1 MTRRVLRALSTLG
14 IAVLSCGLVLD
25 SGVASAASAAATITT
40 SATVPT
46 KVSGPSAPSVPDK
59 VQAVQKVKD
68 GYQYLKSNYSNT
80 VTGAPRLKAL
90 TTVQADIGSGKLL
103 IHLPTG
109 ARLAAGNAE
118 VLSGK
123 DGTLVIVHIL
133 GGGLLPESALVAQ
146 LGANDA
152 VTFTV
157 ETHWQALGHD
167 SGRITQWR
175 DGQLALDRIVTGTG
189 QVSIPDTPATATNT
203 LKSLTRSADHHA
215 DYWDD
220 VANCLSNQGVPGWVI
235 NSIWVACGVVCALT
249 AGGGCLACAAGVAA
263 LWANQLATCMGM

>member
-14 IAVLSCGLVLD
+14 IAVLSLGLAAE
-25 SGVASAASAAATITT
+25 SGLASAKPTT
-40 SATVPT
+40 TTTTT
-46 KVSGPSAPSVPDK
+46 KVSGPSVPSVPDK

-68 GYQYLKSNYSNT
+68 GYQYLKSNYSTT
-80 VTGAPRLKAL
+80 VTGVARYQAL
-90 TTVQADIGSGKLL
+90 ATVKADIGTGKLV

-109 ARLAAGNAE
+109 ARLAAGNAK

-123 DGTLVIVHIL
+123 DGTLVILHIL
-133 GGGLLPESALVAQ
+133 GGGLMAESAFVVQ
-146 LGANDA
+146 LGAHDA
-152 VTFTV
+152 VTYTV

-175 DGQLALDRIVTGTG
+175 NGSLALDKIVTGGG
-189 QVSIPDTPATATNT
+189 QVSNPHTPATAADSVKP
-203 LKSLTRSADHHA
+203 LARSANHHA

-220 VANCLSNQGVPGWVI
+220 VANCLTNQGVPGWVI

-263 LWANQLATCMGM
+263 LWANQLATCIGA